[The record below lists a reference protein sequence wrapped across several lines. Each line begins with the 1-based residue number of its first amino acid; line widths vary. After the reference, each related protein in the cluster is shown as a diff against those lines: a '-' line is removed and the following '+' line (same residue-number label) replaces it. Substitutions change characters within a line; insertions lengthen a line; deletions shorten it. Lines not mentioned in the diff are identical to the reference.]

1 MILTCP
7 SCNTRYNVNPDALT
21 PSGRVVRCA
30 KCGQQ
35 WIEQPPRDMPL
46 SVDIPAAAPPP
57 PPPLAAAPPPPP
69 PPPPEPAPP
78 PLEPEVPPPPDIPPP
93 SDIPSEGSF
102 ALPEDEATQAD
113 TAGEDDSDGDDDG
126 DTDVSVDID
135 SGTETSAGEAED
147 DFDAPDIENIED
159 FVARPPS
166 RARGGRGA
174 ARRGGFNVAA
184 LIGWLALVLV
194 IGGIGGGGFF
204 AREMIVELWPPASKL
219 YEMIGL
225 GPAQPGFGL
234 DLKDIA
240 SSQVLE
246 GDTPILVVKGVIINL
261 TEDVQII
268 PKLRGA
274 LLDAGRREIFNWTFS
289 TESNQLEPGAE
300 TDFSTRVPNPPAEA
314 RGLSVT
320 FSVTEG

>member
-1 MILTCP
+1 
-7 SCNTRYNVNPDALT
+7 V
-21 PSGRVVRCA
+21 
-30 KCGQQ
+30 
-35 WIEQPPRDMPL
+35 
-46 SVDIPAAAPPP
+46 
-57 PPPLAAAPPPPP
+57 
-69 PPPPEPAPP
+69 
-78 PLEPEVPPPPDIPPP
+78 PPP

-102 ALPEDEATQAD
+102 ALPEDEVVQAD
-113 TAGEDDSDGDDDG
+113 TAGEDDDVGAGAGDGDGDG
-126 DTDVSVDID
+126 DGDVSVDID
-135 SGTETSAGEAED
+135 TGAEASAGEAEAEAEDEAED
-147 DFDAPDIENIED
+147 DFDVPDIDNIED
-159 FVARPPS
+159 FVAQPPR

-174 ARRGGFNVAA
+174 GRRGGMNVAA
-184 LIGWLALVLV
+184 LVGWLALVLV
-194 IGGIGGGGFF
+194 IAGIGGGGFF

-261 TEDVQII
+261 TEEVQVI